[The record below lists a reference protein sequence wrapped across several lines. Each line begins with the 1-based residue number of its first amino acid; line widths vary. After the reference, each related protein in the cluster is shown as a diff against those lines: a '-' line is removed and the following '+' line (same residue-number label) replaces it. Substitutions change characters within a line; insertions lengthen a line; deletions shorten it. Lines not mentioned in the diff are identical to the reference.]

1 MPNSK
6 LQTWQERL
14 HAARQELLTLLTSLT
29 PDQWR
34 TPVFGEG
41 ETWTVATVVAHLA
54 EGERGM
60 SIHVHKIRKGEPTL
74 PDNFDLNRWNAGVA
88 GRVGETTPEELL
100 TLLASTRTK
109 TLAVM
114 NSLSDEEW
122 SLSGRHPS
130 RGVITIEQYYETM
143 AGHDLGHANDIR
155 KAIEKG

>member
-1 MPNSK
+1 
-6 LQTWQERL
+6 
-14 HAARQELLTLLTSLT
+14 
-29 PDQWR
+29 
-34 TPVFGEG
+34 
-41 ETWTVATVVAHLA
+41 
-54 EGERGM
+54 M